1 MNVNIEE
8 KKMEAI
14 ERMKTLG
21 IFPQTIKQFEQDG
34 YISISEPPV
43 GAFFWAEGEDLQRI
57 YEFEANYNAL
67 VYLVIRS
74 YTTIGK
80 MDNYFYV
87 SDHRNEWERDRQDLA
102 AGEPLC
108 YVYNHDMPDCSEFGC
123 IGIERTCAAGL
134 RRTW

>member
-34 YISISEPPV
+34 YISI
-43 GAFFWAEGEDLQRI
+43 
-57 YEFEANYNAL
+57 
-67 VYLVIRS
+67 
-74 YTTIGK
+74 
-80 MDNYFYV
+80 
-87 SDHRNEWERDRQDLA
+87 
-102 AGEPLC
+102 
-108 YVYNHDMPDCSEFGC
+108 
-123 IGIERTCAAGL
+123 ERTCAAGL

>member
-43 GAFFWAEGEDLQRI
+43 G
-57 YEFEANYNAL
+57 
-67 VYLVIRS
+67 
-74 YTTIGK
+74 
-80 MDNYFYV
+80 
-87 SDHRNEWERDRQDLA
+87 
-102 AGEPLC
+102 
-108 YVYNHDMPDCSEFGC
+108 
-123 IGIERTCAAGL
+123 L